1 MITPCQISLLAASTI
16 VSSLGWA
23 VISAWTLVAIHVW
36 QYSIGYLVGQT
47 RGILESAIYC
57 SESVLA

>member
-1 MITPCQISLLAASTI
+1 MSLLAASTI